1 MAFLRIAAAVQWVL
15 TEGQHQMFGK
25 HADSLILKL
34 GIMFI
39 FATAIAGLLETLST
53 NV

>member
-1 MAFLRIAAAVQWVL
+1 MAFLRIAAAVQSVL
-15 TEGQHQMFGK
+15 TEGQNRLFGK

-34 GIMFI
+34 GIIFI
-39 FATAIAGLLETLST
+39 CSAAIVGLLESFSP

>member
-15 TEGQHQMFGK
+15 TEGRNRMFGK
-25 HADSLILKL
+25 NADSLILKL

-39 FATAIAGLLETLST
+39 LATALAGLLETIPT
-53 NV
+53 V